1 MTRLLLD
8 THALIWWL
16 EGGEQL
22 SGPAAEAIAS
32 PRSTVCVSPASL
44 WEASIKH
51 AKGRLATPPDLARWV
66 RNEGFEELPIRLE
79 HGELA
84 GALPPHHADPFDR
97 ILIAQARIEGLT
109 IVTRDYAFEAYG
121 VPLLAA

>member
-8 THALIWWL
+8 THVLIWWL
-16 EGGEQL
+16 EGGERL
-22 SGPAAEAIAS
+22 SRSAAEAIAS
-32 PRSTVCVSPASL
+32 PDSVVCVSPASL

-51 AKGRLATPPDLARWV
+51 AKGRLEKPPDLARWV

-79 HGELA
+79 HGESA

-97 ILIAQARIEGLT
+97 ILIAQAQLEGLT
-109 IVTRDYAFEAYG
+109 IVTRDPVFEAYG
-121 VPLLAA
+121 IPLLAA